1 MAGNK
6 IKAVIF
12 DMDGVLI
19 DAREWHY
26 DALNQALAL
35 FGFEI
40 TRHEHLSTFD
50 GLPTRRKLEII
61 SEEKQLPSSLHDFI
75 NKMKQQFTMNIVHS
89 QCKPTF
95 IHQYAL
101 SRLKLNGYK
110 IAVASNSVRN
120 SVISMMERAA
130 LMPFLDFVL
139 SNEDVERPKPD
150 PEIYSKAIAMFGLKP
165 SQCLIVEDN
174 DHGIRAAR
182 ESGAHVM
189 EVNDVEDVIYENIL
203 EAIIAAE
210 NQSA

>member
-1 MAGNK
+1 
-6 IKAVIF
+6 
-12 DMDGVLI
+12 
-19 DAREWHY
+19 
-26 DALNQALAL
+26 
-35 FGFEI
+35 
-40 TRHEHLSTFD
+40 
-50 GLPTRRKLEII
+50 
-61 SEEKQLPSSLHDFI
+61 
-75 NKMKQQFTMNIVHS
+75 
-89 QCKPTF
+89 
-95 IHQYAL
+95 
-101 SRLKLNGYK
+101 
-110 IAVASNSVRN
+110 
-120 SVISMMERAA
+120 
-130 LMPFLDFVL
+130 MPFLDFVL